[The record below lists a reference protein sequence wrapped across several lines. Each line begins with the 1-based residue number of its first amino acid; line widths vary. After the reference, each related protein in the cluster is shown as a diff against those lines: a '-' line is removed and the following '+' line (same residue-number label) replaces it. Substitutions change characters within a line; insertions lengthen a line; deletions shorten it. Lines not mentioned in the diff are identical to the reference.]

1 MARSTRRDDRP
12 GPESEGGR
20 VVVAL
25 VLGLAMLAGVGYVGA
40 YLATSDKV
48 PVGTSVAGVDIGG
61 KNPSSAMNSLRSG
74 LAGKADMPFTVS
86 VNGQTRQVPPSDVG
100 LAVDYAASV
109 RKAGAAKSW
118 RPSRMWAYYTDGTTF
133 EPVVTL
139 DQDRLAS
146 LLSDLDRTAG
156 RHPRNG
162 TVLFGQH
169 TFTVRQPRPGL
180 VLDPRWAGSAFWNA
194 YLTDDPSVQLRMSE
208 VAPAVDAPAIHR
220 FVRRFANPAM
230 SSGVQLHFGHA
241 TLHLSPAAYGD
252 LLGARR
258 LGHQLR
264 PTVKADALARV
275 ARHQLVG
282 AAADRPQ
289 PATVAIRDGQP
300 ARRERPA
307 RPVVPP
313 ARRRGRPAPGDHVAR
328 PHRPRAVDPGQGLVH
343 QCGRAGAR
351 HPPAARVVHRAR
363 AGRTSPATRSLRP
376 CTAST
381 GRC

>member
-1 MARSTRRDDRP
+1 
-12 GPESEGGR
+12 
-20 VVVAL
+20 
-25 VLGLAMLAGVGYVGA
+25 MLAGVGYVGA

-118 RPSRMWAYYTDGTTF
+118 RPSRMWAYYTDGTAF

-162 TVLFGQH
+162 TVLFRQH

-180 VLDPRWAGSAFWNA
+180 VLDPRSAGSAFWNA

-230 SSGVQLHFGHA
+230 SSGGPAPLRARHA
-241 TLHLSPAAYGD
+241 APLTRDATATSS
-252 LLGARR
+252 GARR
-258 LGHQLR
+258 FGHQLR
-264 PTVKADALARV
+264 PTVQADALARV
-275 ARHQLVG
+275 DRHQLVG

-289 PATVAIRDGQP
+289 PATVAIRDG
-300 ARRERPA
+300 RPHVVSA
-307 RPVVPP
+307 RPGQSYRP
-313 ARRRGRPAPGDHVAR
+313 ARRRGRPAAGDHVAR
-328 PHRPRAVDPGQGLVH
+328 PHGPRAVDPGQGLVH
-343 QCGRAGAR
+343 QRR
-351 HPPAARVVHRAR
+351 RAARSASDRQLASFTVHVP
-363 AGRTSPATRSLRP
+363 GGPHGTRSPLP

-381 GRC
+381 GPC